1 MNPYNDDSIY
11 NDVNIPYE
19 PLPRPTSAAMDAIL
33 GRTHGVLHDGFI
45 RVVDYLG
52 NDTSIVQAARVS
64 YGAGTK
70 TTSEDEQLIRFMMR
84 HGHMTPFEQC
94 EIKLHVRLPIDV
106 MRQWVRHRTAHVN
119 EYSTRY
125 SEAIDSQHCV
135 DVDEWRLQSST
146 NRQGSGATLGNWE
159 SVPTD
164 AKQVAQLKCLEQ
176 RMIKCDS
183 PGLYLSLQQSNLHQQ
198 ARDTYEEQLAFG
210 VAREQARAVLPLS
223 TYTEIYWKCD
233 LRNLLGFLQLRMAP
247 DAQKEIGEYANVI
260 TDIVAQWVPQ
270 TWRAFRDYRLNAVT
284 FSAVEVNLIRQALAV
299 GSWLEMGTDGLSKR
313 EVSEFTA
320 KLDRLGVNVKS
331 LKGGAS

>member
-1 MNPYNDDSIY
+1 MNPYNDPT
-11 NDVNIPYE
+11 IPHD

-70 TTSEDEQLIRFMMR
+70 TPSDDEQLIRFMMR

-146 NRQGSGATLGNWE
+146 NRQGSGGTL
-159 SVPTD
+159 TD
-164 AKQVAQLKCLEQ
+164 WTQVKPELCPAKLVSSELLVCGE
-176 RMIKCDS
+176 MVTS
-183 PGLYLSLQQSNLHQQ
+183 PGMYLTERQTELNKQSREVYQE
-198 ARDTYEEQLAFG
+198 ALAFG

-233 LRNLLGFLQLRMAP
+233 LRNLLNFSQLRMAS
-247 DAQKEIGEYANVI
+247 DAQKEIREYANVI
-260 TDIVAQWVPQ
+260 AEIVAKWVPQ
-270 TWRAFRDYRLNAVT
+270 TWRAFEDYRLNAMT
-284 FSAVEVNLIRQALAV
+284 FSAVEVKLIRQALAV

-313 EVSEFTA
+313 EVSEFLV
-320 KLDRLGVNVKS
+320 KLDKIGVNVKS
-331 LKGGAS
+331 LKGGES

>member
-33 GRTHGVLHDGFI
+33 GRTHGVLHDGFV

-176 RMIKCDS
+176 RMVKCDS

-198 ARDTYEEQLAFG
+198 ATDTYEEQLAFG
-210 VAREQARAVLPLS
+210 VAREQARSVLPLS

-233 LRNLLGFLQLRMAP
+233 LRNLLGFLRLRLAP
-247 DAQKEIGEYANVI
+247 DAQKEIRDYANVI
-260 TDIVAQWVPQ
+260 AEIVEQWVPM
-270 TWRAFRDYRLNAVT
+270 TWRAFEDYQLNSVT
-284 FSAVEVNLIRQALAV
+284 LSRVEADLIRQSLAT
-299 GSWLEMGTDGLSKR
+299 GPQFELRTDGLSKR
-313 EVSEFTA
+313 EANEFRK
-320 KLDRLGVNVKS
+320 KLDYIGVRVGTMEGS
-331 LKGGAS
+331 ES

>member
-1 MNPYNDDSIY
+1 
-11 NDVNIPYE
+11 
-19 PLPRPTSAAMDAIL
+19 
-33 GRTHGVLHDGFI
+33 
-45 RVVDYLG
+45 
-52 NDTSIVQAARVS
+52 
-64 YGAGTK
+64 
-70 TTSEDEQLIRFMMR
+70 
-84 HGHMTPFEQC
+84 MTPFEQC

-233 LRNLLGFLQLRMAP
+233 LRNCSASCNSAWRPTLKG
-247 DAQKEIGEYANVI
+247 DSEYATRSKLLSGGCRNGERSTTGSTGDV
-260 TDIVAQWVPQ
+260 
-270 TWRAFRDYRLNAVT
+270 
-284 FSAVEVNLIRQALAV
+284 SGSRQL
-299 GSWLEMGTDGLSKR
+299 
-313 EVSEFTA
+313 
-320 KLDRLGVNVKS
+320 
-331 LKGGAS
+331 

>member
-1 MNPYNDDSIY
+1 MSNGTTTITNGDDTPS
-11 NDVNIPYE
+11 
-19 PLPRPTSAAMDAIL
+19 PRPTCEALSAIL
-33 GRTHGVLHDGFI
+33 GRKFPVLHDGFV

-52 NDTSIVQAARVS
+52 TDASVVQAARVS

-70 TTSEDEQLIRFMMR
+70 TPSDDEQLIRFMMR

-94 EIKLHVRLPIDV
+94 ELKLHVRLPIDV

-159 SVPTD
+159 TVPEK
-164 AKQVAQLKCLEQ
+164 ARQSAQLRCLQQ
-176 RMIKCDS
+176 RMVKCDS

-210 VAREQARAVLPLS
+210 VAREQARSCLPLS
-223 TYTEIYWKCD
+223 TFTEIYWKCD
-233 LRNLLGFLQLRMAP
+233 LRNLLGFLQLRLAP
-247 DAQKEIGEYANVI
+247 DAQLEIRQYATTI
-260 TDIVAQWVPQ
+260 AEIVERWVPQ
-270 TWRAFRDYRLNAVT
+270 TWRAFEDYKLNAVT
-284 FSAVEVNLIRQALAV
+284 FSAIEIAAIQQAMHN
-299 GSWLEMGTDGLSKR
+299 SPQPQFDCEMEGLSKR
-313 EVSEFTA
+313 EVKEFRE
-320 KLDRLGVNVKS
+320 KLKRLGARIEGAE
-331 LKGGAS
+331 GGAS